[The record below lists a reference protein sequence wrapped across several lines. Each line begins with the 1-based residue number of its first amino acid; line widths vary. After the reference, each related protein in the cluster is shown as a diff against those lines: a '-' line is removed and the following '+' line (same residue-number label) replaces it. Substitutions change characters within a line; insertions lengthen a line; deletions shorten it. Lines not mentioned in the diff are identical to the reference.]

1 MMTLVRLLIPRCFRG
16 VGRAVNPVYR

>member
-1 MMTLVRLLIPRCFRG
+1 MDDTREIVDPKMFRG